1 MQMLWN
7 GIVSE
12 ALRTLNWSVVSVDRE
27 ISIETRV
34 AWRLLLKIF
43 QKNLILIEMPGN
55 SSSVQKSFQSQQ
67 HNING
72 KVHIEKLNDDKGFD
86 ETIYFFPTSR

>member
-34 AWRLLLKIF
+34 A
-43 QKNLILIEMPGN
+43 
-55 SSSVQKSFQSQQ
+55 
-67 HNING
+67 
-72 KVHIEKLNDDKGFD
+72 
-86 ETIYFFPTSR
+86 